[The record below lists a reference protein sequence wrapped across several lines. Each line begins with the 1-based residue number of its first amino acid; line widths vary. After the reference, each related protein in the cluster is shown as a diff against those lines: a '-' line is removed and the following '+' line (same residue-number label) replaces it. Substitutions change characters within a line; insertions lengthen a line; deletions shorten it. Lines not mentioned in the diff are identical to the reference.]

1 MLSTS
6 QPIVPPIQSDATLWF
21 ASVLFL
27 RRAPQLHRVF
37 WQIISGHSEEFESGR
52 RRMLRWFMYNP
63 RSTNQSRSPQPLTW
77 LQRQHKKC
85 LQLPKLNYINFFF
98 SGLRHF
104 FVINCGKI
112 IQHPLFQT
120 VRCKKSD
127 SKKVLPSA
135 KIPYWQSTQM
145 GSDAKKTLS
154 RNSADCVAPVLAL
167 ERTSVHQQMF
177 LQWFHAP
184 FWFSRFGWRQLV
196 DLSLVVLEFRLF
208 FFCLSRM
215 WFQKV
220 NSVHRRSWFV
230 EPHCC

>member
-1 MLSTS
+1 MRNLSRGGEGCHAGLCIIRARQIRAGLRS
-6 QPIVPPIQSDATLWF
+6 LWHDCKGSIKNVCNF
-21 ASVLFL
+21 QNS
-27 RRAPQLHRVF
+27 
-37 WQIISGHSEEFESGR
+37 II
-52 RRMLRWFMYNP
+52 
-63 RSTNQSRSPQPLTW
+63 LT
-77 LQRQHKKC
+77 
-85 LQLPKLNYINFFF
+85 FFF
-98 SGLRHF
+98 RSKTF

-135 KIPYWQSTQM
+135 KIPYWQRTQM

-167 ERTSVHQQMF
+167 ERNSVHQQMF

-208 FFCLSRM
+208 FLSFTDVISKGQLGASSQLICRTALLLRGSRCEIVSLGI
-215 WFQKV
+215 KL
-220 NSVHRRSWFV
+220 S
-230 EPHCC
+230 EPI

>member
-6 QPIVPPIQSDATLWF
+6 QPIVPPIQSDASLWF
-21 ASVLFL
+21 ASVLFH

-85 LQLPKLNYINFFF
+85 LQLPKLNYINF
-98 SGLRHF
+98 LRHF
-104 FVINCGKI
+104 LLLIAARLVSIRYFK
-112 IQHPLFQT
+112 Q
-120 VRCKKSD
+120 
-127 SKKVLPSA
+127 
-135 KIPYWQSTQM
+135 
-145 GSDAKKTLS
+145 SDARNQIPKKCCHQLRFRVGRALRWGAMPRKPWAGTLQTLWLLFWLLNAPPCTS
-154 RNSADCVAPVLAL
+154 RCSSSDFTPLSGSHAL
-167 ERTSVHQQMF
+167 DEDN
-177 LQWFHAP
+177 L
-184 FWFSRFGWRQLV
+184 LI
-196 DLSLVVLEFRLF
+196 LSLVVLEFRLF